1 MLQGIHKIHFIG
13 VGGAGMSALARIL
26 LDQGYQ
32 VSGSD
37 QKASVIVQKLA
48 EHGAKIFEGHDAAN
62 VKGAEA
68 VVVSSAIPEDNVEVR
83 AAADMGLRRLH
94 RSDVNA
100 ALLNAAK
107 GIAVAGAHGKTTTT
121 SMIGLIL
128 EHGGVDPTIIIGGQV
143 DYLADGNA
151 RLGKGEYLV
160 SEADES
166 DGSFLKLLPH
176 IAVVTNVEND
186 HMDHYGT
193 MDNIKKAFRQFLEN
207 TDEKTGTCVLCAENE
222 NLREIAKGLS
232 RRVVFYGTSEGAD
245 YRAVNIAPEGAGVA
259 FDVEKDGKTLARV
272 RLNIPGRH
280 NVLNALGSIVT
291 GILCGVSPEKAA
303 EALTLFHGAK
313 RRFETKGRAEGVWIV
328 DDYAHHP
335 TEIAVTLK
343 AARQTNPKRLI
354 CAFQP
359 HRYSRTQLLQ
369 KEFGGAFEDADLL
382 ILTDIY
388 SAGEPAIPGVNGET
402 ILNAVKAATGQKT
415 TYVKARVDVA
425 PYLETIV
432 RDGDLVLTMGAG
444 DIYRTG
450 EELLALLSARR
461 ENKA

>member
-1 MLQGIHKIHFIG
+1 MLQGIRKIHFIG

-26 LDQGYQ
+26 LDKGYE

-37 QKASVIVQKLA
+37 QKMSDVAKQLA
-48 EHGAKIFEGHDAAN
+48 ARGAKIFEGHDAAN
-62 VKGAEA
+62 VAGAEA
-68 VVVSSAIPEDNVEVR
+68 VVVSTAIPEDNAELV
-83 AAADMGLRRLH
+83 AAKARGIRRLH

-100 ALLNAAK
+100 ALLNAAQ

-151 RLGKGEYLV
+151 RLGRGAYLV

-166 DGSFLKLLPH
+166 DGSFLKLTPH

-193 MDNIKKAFRQFLEN
+193 MENIKKAFRQFLEN
-207 TDEKTGTCVLCAENE
+207 TDEKTGVCVLCADNG
-222 NLREIAKGLS
+222 NLREISRGLS
-232 RRVVFYGTSEGAD
+232 RRVVFYGTAEDAE
-245 YRAVNIAPEGAGVA
+245 YRAANIVPAGAGVA
-259 FDVEKDGKTLARV
+259 FDVEKDGKTLVRV
-272 RLNIPGRH
+272 RLSIPGHH
-280 NVLNALGSIVT
+280 NVLNALGSVVT

-303 EALTLFHGAK
+303 EALALFHGAK
-313 RRFETKGRAEGVWIV
+313 RRFETKGRAAGVWIV

-335 TEIAVTLK
+335 TEITATLR
-343 AARQTNPKRLI
+343 AARQTSPKRLI

-369 KEFGGAFEDADLL
+369 KEFGGAFRDADLL
-382 ILTDIY
+382 ILTDVY
-388 SAGEPAIPGVNGET
+388 SAGEAPIAGVSGET
-402 ILNAVKAATGQKT
+402 IVEAVKEATGQEV
-415 TYVKARVDVA
+415 TYIKARADVA
-425 PYLETIV
+425 PYLATMV
-432 RDGDLVLTMGAG
+432 REGDLVMTMGAG
-444 DIYRTG
+444 DICRTG
-450 EELLALLSARR
+450 EELLALLPAQG
-461 ENKA
+461 EHKE